1 MFYSHPSPDGLY
13 PAFKSTRGLS
23 PPHCAVALRDED
35 VRQLLSTAL
44 RLRHG
49 KAQSSLPEQLM
60 ALFIQVG
67 RRLRRRRGGAR
78 PHARGCMQPAG
89 VCVRVC

>member
-1 MFYSHPSPDGLY
+1 MLAPSLACG
-13 PAFKSTRGLS
+13 
-23 PPHCAVALRDED
+23 AVALRDED

-60 ALFIQVG
+60 AVFIQVG
-67 RRLRRRRGGAR
+67 KA
-78 PHARGCMQPAG
+78 QTS
-89 VCVRVC
+89 

>member
-1 MFYSHPSPDGLY
+1 MTQH
-13 PAFKSTRGLS
+13 AC
-23 PPHCAVALRDED
+23 PPLPCGAVALRDED

-60 ALFIQVG
+60 AVFIQVG
-67 RRLRRRRGGAR
+67 NAR
-78 PHARGCMQPAG
+78 MS
-89 VCVRVC
+89 

>member
-1 MFYSHPSPDGLY
+1 MNFCMHPSVR
-13 PAFKSTRGLS
+13 PAVT
-23 PPHCAVALRDED
+23 LRDED

-60 ALFIQVG
+60 AVFIQVG
-67 RRLRRRRGGAR
+67 VGWKGGGVKAR
-78 PHARGCMQPAG
+78 HTCPIGMARHQKADSWLP
-89 VCVRVC
+89 